1 MCYNLNKG
9 IWAKCVQVILLL
21 LQPFYNLK
29 NFFKNLR
36 IAQKRHKIIALTW
49 KNLELAE
56 KIVIHQKEKDPMKA
70 TKKKGPEKELSL
82 NISKTKLESSAKS
95 PILDCNVKMESS

>member
-1 MCYNLNKG
+1 
-9 IWAKCVQVILLL
+9 
-21 LQPFYNLK
+21 
-29 NFFKNLR
+29 
-36 IAQKRHKIIALTW
+36 
-49 KNLELAE
+49 
-56 KIVIHQKEKDPMKA
+56 MKA